1 VEVAL
6 RVLFERPTVA
16 AVAAEVEQLQQ
27 AEVGVMAPALV
38 RAERGSGGLPLSFA
52 QQRLWFMEQL
62 EPGNAAY
69 NSPRVVRLT
78 GVLDYAALAA
88 ALTEIVRRHEV
99 LRTSFPMV
107 EGEPVQS
114 IAAPAPLPV
123 PRVDLA
129 ALTAL
134 ERAVAA
140 RQLATSEAGRPFN
153 LASGPVV
160 RALLIRL
167 QPQEHVLVVVLHHIV
182 SDGWSVGVLLKE
194 FNLLYQAYRQEL
206 PSPLPELPLQY
217 ADYALWQRDWLHGEV
232 LESELHYWRSQL
244 HGLQRLDLPT
254 DKARSGKN
262 TGRGEVVRFEIDQE
276 LTDRLRQLCRREGV
290 TLFMLLVAG
299 LQLVLSRYA
308 GQTDVAIGTAIAN
321 RNRVE
326 IEPLVGF
333 FVNQLVLRTRLDRW
347 LTVREFLAQVRE
359 TVLGAYA
366 HQELPFERLVEEIT
380 TERDPSRYP
389 IFDHGI
395 VFQTLTDDKTWQ
407 VGDTELS
414 SMSLDFATTKL
425 DLDILVFER
434 DSITGFAY
442 YNADLFSSATIEH
455 LVQGL
460 QSALDQFTRNV
471 DAELNSISTA
481 QNSSEFYATQLAT
494 SFELLAV

>member
-1 VEVAL
+1 
-6 RVLFERPTVA
+6 
-16 AVAAEVEQLQQ
+16 
-27 AEVGVMAPALV
+27 
-38 RAERGSGGLPLSFA
+38 
-52 QQRLWFMEQL
+52 MEQL

-78 GVLDYAALAA
+78 GALDYAALRA

-99 LRTSFPMV
+99 LRTSFPIV
-107 EGEPVQS
+107 AGGPVQS

-123 PRVDLA
+123 PLVDLA
-129 ALTAL
+129 ALADT

-140 RQLATSEAGRPFN
+140 RKLATSEAGRPFD
-153 LASGPVV
+153 LGTGPVV
-160 RALLIRL
+160 RALLLRL
-167 QPQEHVLVVVLHHIV
+167 HRQEHVLVVVLHHIV
-182 SDGWSVGVLLKE
+182 SDGWSAGVLLKE
-194 FNLLYQAYRQEL
+194 FNLLYQAYRQGL
-206 PSPLPELPLQY
+206 PSPLAELPLQY
-217 ADYALWQRDWLHGEV
+217 ADYAVWQRRWLQGDV
-232 LESELHYWRSQL
+232 LERELHYWRSQL
-244 HGLQRLDLPT
+244 HGLQRLELPT

-262 TGRGEVVRFEIDQE
+262 TGRGEVVCFEIEQE
-276 LTDRLRQLCRREGV
+276 LAERLRQLCQREGV

-333 FVNQLVLRTRLDRW
+333 FVNQLVLRTQLDRW

-366 HQELPFERLVEEIT
+366 HQDLPFERLVEEIT
-380 TERDPSRYP
+380 TERDPSRSP
-389 IFDHGI
+389 LFDHAI
-395 VFQTLTDDKTWQ
+395 VLQALTEDQQWQ

-414 SMSLDFATTKL
+414 SMSLDLAVAKL
-425 DLDILVFER
+425 DLDILMFER

-442 YNADLFSSATIEH
+442 YNADLFSSPTIDH
-455 LVQGL
+455 LMQGL
-460 QSALDQFTRNV
+460 RSTLDQFTRNV

-481 QNSSEFYATQLAT
+481 HNSSEFYAAQLAT